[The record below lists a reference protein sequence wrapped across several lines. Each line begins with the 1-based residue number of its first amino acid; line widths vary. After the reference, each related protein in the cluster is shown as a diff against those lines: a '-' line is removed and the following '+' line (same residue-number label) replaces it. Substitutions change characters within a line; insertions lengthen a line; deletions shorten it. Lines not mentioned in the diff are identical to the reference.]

1 MITHFEATVTLLGVV
16 IGMLG
21 TLVTVVWKARGWID
35 RLNATDSALAAA
47 IKSLDENQVRQHRE
61 NQERF
66 QAIEKRLAQQ
76 PPRGRSSAGF
86 ARPGR

>member
-35 RLNATDSALAAA
+35 RLNATDSSLDAA
-47 IKSLDENQVRQHRE
+47 IRALTASQEQQHRE

-66 QAIEKRLAQQ
+66 QAIEKRLAQP